1 MFVEYSEDA
10 EIGNS
15 PVWIVFRDHASHVRA
30 IIVSPQGQRISRVLI
45 GHTEQELR
53 KRVLTERTATWI
65 RRRFPS
71 STLVTLGVELPIP
84 SPLRSAMRREWGAHY
99 VGAG

>member
-1 MFVEYSEDA
+1 MFVEYSENA

-45 GHTEQELR
+45 GHTEQELTR
-53 KRVLTERTATWI
+53 KVYVRKGATVKPT
-65 RRRFPS
+65 R
-71 STLVTLGVELPIP
+71 
-84 SPLRSAMRREWGAHY
+84 
-99 VGAG
+99 